1 MVIFLLLMVS
11 YGFLYNDYPPFSNRN
26 FLPMCFGVIICLEL
40 FTQDKKTTFKDFI
53 PILYIISAFGCLMA
67 LYARTGGSW
76 IITDTTD
83 ISDVTHDYN
92 SNDEDSAVFLF
103 GEIGLA
109 NLAANLNLETR
120 NKFLRL
126 SRPILG
132 IISFLLVL
140 TSGKR
145 TVTILFFL
153 YIILWA
159 YNKYTWNEINKKL
172 YMIIPSVIFFIIV
185 IIALSKLSFISTFF
199 DSFEERFVN
208 GVNIIFGGAPYVYE
222 DSASTRLY
230 MRAKFYNI
238 ISSPEFSF
246 LNMLFGKGWMTL
258 YMDCPLLQS
267 YLDMGIIGFFLFIYN
282 YIIRILKNLVYKPTN
297 KDNNLDTSVKGKT
310 KKLQDF
316 FVIKERFLGNNQREV
331 IILFIKSP
339 STILSL
345 KEYSAYQSLIFDLQK
360 QKDVDRKGIKYV
372 IFYVGTQISEFARP
386 SFFANS
392 NDLKPFFLR
401 HIEENDF
408 YLDAFIFEWNELLSF
423 NDNKIKFMGDSL
435 KLNKIDTLSSFIQEY
450 GDSYQPSSRGR
461 LTVER

>member
-1 MVIFLLLMVS
+1 MKLYTKEIGLSLALCGVSMGTFIKPIIGINLVYPLMALSAILLFNYKILITGLTRIHRISHYKGMVIFLLLMVS

-26 FLPMCFGVIICLEL
+26 FLPMCFGVVICLEL
-40 FTQDKKTTFKDFI
+40 FTQDKKTIFKDFI

-76 IITDTTD
+76 VITDTTD

-159 YNKYTWNEINKKL
+159 YNKYTWNEIKKKL

-208 GVNIIFGGAPYVYE
+208 GVNIIFGGATYVYE

-230 MRAKFYNI
+230 MRAKFYDI
-238 ISSPEFSF
+238 ISSPEYSF

-267 YLDMGIIGFFLFIYN
+267 YLDMGIIGFLLFIYN
-282 YIIRILKNLVYKPTN
+282 YIIRILKNLIKDRRNMNPLYLYGCMIALNPLVCVYHAGIPYSQNYLIPVAIMILFKN
-297 KDNNLDTSVKGKT
+297 ISCRK
-310 KKLQDF
+310 
-316 FVIKERFLGNNQREV
+316 IKEN
-331 IILFIKSP
+331 
-339 STILSL
+339 
-345 KEYSAYQSLIFDLQK
+345 Y
-360 QKDVDRKGIKYV
+360 
-372 IFYVGTQISEFARP
+372 
-386 SFFANS
+386 
-392 NDLKPFFLR
+392 
-401 HIEENDF
+401 
-408 YLDAFIFEWNELLSF
+408 
-423 NDNKIKFMGDSL
+423 
-435 KLNKIDTLSSFIQEY
+435 LSSTHQ
-450 GDSYQPSSRGR
+450 
-461 LTVER
+461 